1 MTETTSLIFRIMRH
15 KLDKSILY
23 SMNNNPINWR
33 GKIYINP
40 KDPRI
45 IVPMI
50 APYLGWTLNFGKP
63 ISYILITVF
72 VLAILVSYLLTGKN

>member
-1 MTETTSLIFRIMRH
+1 
-15 KLDKSILY
+15 
-23 SMNNNPINWR
+23 MNNNPRNWR

-40 KDPRI
+40 NDPRI

-63 ISYILITVF
+63 ISYILITGF
-72 VLAILVSYLLTGKN
+72 VLAIIASTFVVK